1 MEEFKKGDLVEPNG
15 KWEYWWNEFKPW
27 PKRVIY
33 VKTGEEPLK
42 GYGFGVDLEE
52 LTGGSFQHQLLSS
65 GFRLSKEDKVLKIL
79 KNYVAFKKKA
89 SDNKG
94 RNQGKKANGKPK
106 VSKSAKTA

>member
-15 KWEYWWNEFKPW
+15 KWHWSDFGQW
-27 PKRVIY
+27 PKRITGIY
-33 VKTGEEPLK
+33 RDGVLEPEYVQLENLDGSWFPHELFTSGLK
-42 GYGFGVDLEE
+42 LN
-52 LTGGSFQHQLLSS
+52 
-65 GFRLSKEDKVLKIL
+65 KEAKVLEIL

-94 RNQGKKANGKPK
+94 RNQGKKATGKPK

>member
-1 MEEFKKGDLVEPNG
+1 MEKFKKGDLVEPNG

-27 PKRVIY
+27 PKRFIGIGGFY
-33 VKTGEEPLK
+33 GDNGHGAIIEESNGSPFTIELMMSGLK
-42 GYGFGVDLEE
+42 LN
-52 LTGGSFQHQLLSS
+52 
-65 GFRLSKEDKVLKIL
+65 KEGKVLKIL

-106 VSKSAKTA
+106 VSKNSKTT